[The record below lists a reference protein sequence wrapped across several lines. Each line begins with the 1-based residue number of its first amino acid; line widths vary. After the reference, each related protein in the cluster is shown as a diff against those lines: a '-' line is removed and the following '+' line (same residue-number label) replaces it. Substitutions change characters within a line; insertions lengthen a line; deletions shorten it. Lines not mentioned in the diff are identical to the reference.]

1 MTPFKINRHTIP
13 EQLTLI
19 NNSLQLST
27 SLLKTFVDAIYPL
40 KENEWAAFEV
50 IWQPHTCKRK
60 TILTKAGERERYLYF
75 VLEGVQ
81 RGYGVTSEG
90 EEATIVFTY
99 PYSFSGVADAF
110 LTQAPSAY
118 FLETL
123 TTSTF
128 LRTTYQQLDELMA
141 LYPAV
146 QSMILKATAWA
157 FKGVLER
164 NVELQVLSAEEK
176 FRKLLTRSP
185 QVLNL
190 IPHKYLASYLGMD
203 ATTFS
208 KLLSSVRI

>member
-1 MTPFKINRHTIP
+1 
-13 EQLTLI
+13 
-19 NNSLQLST
+19 LST
-27 SLLKTFVDAIYPL
+27 ALLKTFVTAISPL
-40 KENEWAAFEV
+40 TKEEWDAFET
-50 IWQPHTCKRK
+50 IWQPFTCKRK
-60 TILTKAGERERYLYF
+60 TLLTTAGESERYLYF
-75 VLEGVQ
+75 VIEGVQ
-81 RGYGVTSEG
+81 RGYAITSRG

-110 LTQAPSAY
+110 LTQTPSAY

-123 TTSTF
+123 TSSEF
-128 LRTTYQQLDELMA
+128 LRTTHQRLEVLMFQ
-141 LYPAV
+141 YPAI
-146 QSMILKATAWA
+146 QTMILKATAWA

>member
-1 MTPFKINRHTIP
+1 MAPFKISRQTSS

-27 SLLKTFVDAIYPL
+27 SLLKTFVGAIYPL
-40 KENEWAAFEV
+40 KEKEWAAFEA
-50 IWQPHTCKRK
+50 IWQPYTCKRK
-60 TILTKAGERERYLYF
+60 TLLTKAGESERYLYF
-75 VLEGVQ
+75 VLDGVQ
-81 RGYGVTSEG
+81 RGYGITSEG

-110 LTQAPSAY
+110 LTQTPSAY

-123 TTSTF
+123 TASEF
-128 LRTTYQQLDELMA
+128 LRTTYQQLDELMIQ
-141 LYPAV
+141 YPAI
-146 QSMILKATAWA
+146 QTMILKATAWA

-208 KLLSSVRI
+208 KLLGSVRI

>member
-1 MTPFKINRHTIP
+1 M
-13 EQLTLI
+13 
-19 NNSLQLST
+19 ST
-27 SLLKTFVDAIYPL
+27 EKLNTFCSAIYPL
-40 KENEWAAFEV
+40 REDEWAAFEA
-50 IWQPHTCKRK
+50 IWQPYACKRK
-60 TILTKAGERERYLYF
+60 TLLTKAGESERYLYF

-81 RGYGVTSEG
+81 RGYGVTSKG

-110 LTQAPSAY
+110 LTQTPSAY

-123 TTSTF
+123 TSSVF
-128 LRTTYQQLDELMA
+128 LRTTYQQLEELMNR
-141 LYPAV
+141 YPAI
-146 QSMILKATAWA
+146 QTMILKATAWA

-176 FRKLLTRSP
+176 FRKLLNRSP

-203 ATTFS
+203 AATFS
-208 KLLSSVRI
+208 KLLGTVRI

>member
-1 MTPFKINRHTIP
+1 MSTP
-13 EQLTLI
+13 
-19 NNSLQLST
+19 
-27 SLLKTFVDAIYPL
+27 LLKTFVDAIYPL
-40 KENEWAAFEV
+40 KQKEWDAFEAV
-50 IWQPHTCKRK
+50 WQPYTCKRK
-60 TILTKAGERERYLYF
+60 SLLTKAGETERYLYF

-81 RGYGVTSEG
+81 RGYGVTTSG

-110 LTQAPSAY
+110 LTQTPSAY

-123 TTSTF
+123 TASTF
-128 LRTTYQQLDELMA
+128 LRTTYQQLEELMSQ
-141 LYPAV
+141 YPAI
-146 QSMILKATAWA
+146 QSMILKATSWA

-176 FRKLLTRSP
+176 YRKLLTRSP
-185 QVLNL
+185 HVLNL

-208 KLLSSVRI
+208 KLLSTVRI

>member
-1 MTPFKINRHTIP
+1 MP
-13 EQLTLI
+13 
-19 NNSLQLST
+19 T
-27 SLLKTFVDAIYPL
+27 SQLKTFVDAIHPL
-40 KENEWAAFEV
+40 KEKEWAAFEA
-50 IWQPHTCKRK
+50 IWQPITYKRK
-60 TILTKAGERERYLYF
+60 TLLTTAGETERYLYF

-81 RGYGVTSEG
+81 RGYSVTASE

-110 LTQAPSAY
+110 LTQTPSAY

-123 TTSTF
+123 TGSSF
-128 LRTTYQQLDELMA
+128 LRTTYQQLDELMSQ
-141 LYPAV
+141 YPAI
-146 QSMILKATAWA
+146 QTMILKATSWA

-208 KLLSSVRI
+208 KLLSTVRI